1 MKRDGKEKN
10 PIIFHLFEDK
20 ISQNGKRKRAPNPSG
35 GAKKR

>member
-20 ISQNGKRKRAPNPSG
+20 ISQNGEKCTFAVIN
-35 GAKKR
+35 